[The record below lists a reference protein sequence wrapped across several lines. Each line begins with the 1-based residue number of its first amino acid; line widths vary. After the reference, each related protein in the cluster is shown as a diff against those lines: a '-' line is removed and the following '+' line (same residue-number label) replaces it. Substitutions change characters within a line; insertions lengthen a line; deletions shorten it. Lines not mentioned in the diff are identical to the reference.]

1 MTRVAEFATLRT
13 MKKPS
18 QILALMVLLV
28 GCTFGS
34 QKIDRVVV
42 LKKEHR
48 MILYSGNTVIKSY
61 AVALARGGLRPKEQR
76 GDHRTPEGAY
86 RIDSRRSASAF
97 HRALHVSYP
106 SEADRARARKMGVDP
121 GGDIMIHGIRNGLGW
136 LGSTH
141 RFMDWTDGCIA
152 VTDSEIE
159 EIWGLVGDGTTVE
172 IRP

>member
-13 MKKPS
+13 MKIS
-18 QILALMVLLV
+18 QILALMFLLV

-48 MILYSGNTVIKSY
+48 MILYSGNTVVKSY

-76 GDHRTPEGAY
+76 GDHRTPEGEY

-136 LGSTH
+136 LGSAH
-141 RFMDWTDGCIA
+141 RSMDWTDGCIA

-159 EIWGLVGDGTTVE
+159 EIWELVGDGTTVE